1 MGSLAWST
9 YVAASKPVVSDDVPP
24 GQTREMWSPTSCT
37 LIYGDR
43 DAVLVDALL
52 TIGEGRALA
61 DWVAASGKNLTTI
74 YITHGHGDHFFG
86 ASAVLERFPEAR
98 MVATGSVVDKMRE
111 QVSEQWVDGF
121 WRTRFPGQIAE
132 HPPIAEPLADHTI
145 ELEGEQLAAVE
156 LGHTDTDDTTAL
168 CLPSL
173 GLVAAGDTVYNDVH
187 LYLAEA
193 GHGGIQQWL
202 AALDTISSLQP
213 STVIAGHKRD
223 GADDSPDNIDRTR
236 RYLQDFE
243 ATAQR
248 ASNAQDLYEAMIE
261 RYPDRVNRAV
271 VWHSAHA
278 LKGLARA
285 GTPSAGQSPSRRLCN
300 QMLIA
305 DMADPEMASSRITVL
320 RPRGDGRL
328 GIFCRCQRVSWSVQL
343 TTCERAPLGR

>member
-243 ATAQR
+243 AAAQR
-248 ASNAQDLYEAMIE
+248 TESAQDLYEAMIE

-278 LKGLARA
+278 LKGLLQPRATLSRPAQAYGPVRGRRPARCSRAARLGRPAIRPQPSGRSARWSCASKPPPCCCPRELTAGAPA
-285 GTPSAGQSPSRRLCN
+285 GT
-300 QMLIA
+300 
-305 DMADPEMASSRITVL
+305 
-320 RPRGDGRL
+320 
-328 GIFCRCQRVSWSVQL
+328 
-343 TTCERAPLGR
+343 